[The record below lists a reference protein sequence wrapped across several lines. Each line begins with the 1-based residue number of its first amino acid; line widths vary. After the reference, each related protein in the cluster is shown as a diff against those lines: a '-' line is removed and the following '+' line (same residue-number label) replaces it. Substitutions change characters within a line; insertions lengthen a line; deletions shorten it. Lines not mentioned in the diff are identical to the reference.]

1 MQIRNT
7 QQRYGAV
14 AQLLHW
20 AIVALIITQFVLA
33 SKADSLGL
41 GPAKIAVL
49 ARHKS
54 VGLTIFG
61 LAVLRLLWRWFNPIP
76 PAPANT
82 PSWQMLAGRISHG
95 MLYALILITPLL
107 GWLMSSA
114 RNFSVSWFGLFTLPD
129 LVAPDKARYE
139 FFHEAHETLAL
150 TLAAIAIVHALA
162 ALKHHFIDRDDVLR
176 RMLPARTPRDGS

>member
-20 AIVALIITQFVLA
+20 VIVGLIITQFVLA
-33 SKADSLGL
+33 IKANSLGL

-54 VGLTIFG
+54 IGITIFG
-61 LAVLRLLWRWFNPIP
+61 LALLRLVWRWLNPVP
-76 PAPANT
+76 PSPPNT
-82 PSWQMLAGRISHG
+82 PSWQMLAGRVSHIA
-95 MLYALILITPLL
+95 LYTLILITPLL

-114 RNFSVSWFGLFTLPD
+114 RNFSVSWFGLITLPD
-129 LVAPDKARYE
+129 LVAPDKGKYD
-139 FFHEAHETLAL
+139 FFHEAHEVLAL
-150 TLAAIAIVHALA
+150 TLAGIAIVHAAA

-176 RMLPARTPRDGS
+176 RMLPARRSRS

>member
-20 AIVALIITQFVLA
+20 LIVVLIITQFVLA
-33 SKADSLGL
+33 IKADALHI
-41 GPAKIAVL
+41 GPAKIALL

-54 VGLTIFG
+54 IGLTIFA
-61 LAVLRLLWRWFNPIP
+61 LAVLRLLWRLINPVPHVP
-76 PAPANT
+76 PNT
-82 PSWQMLAGRISHG
+82 PAWQSLSARLSHAA
-95 MLYALILITPLL
+95 LYTLILITPLL

-114 RNFSVSWFGLFTLPD
+114 RGFSVSWFGLFTLPD
-129 LVAPDKARYE
+129 FVAPDKGKYE
-139 FFHEAHETLAL
+139 FFLGAHQFVAFS
-150 TLAAIAIVHALA
+150 LAAIAILHAAA

-176 RMLPARTPRDGS
+176 RMLPVRTPRD